1 MKKYLFI
8 ATALAALASCSS
20 DEFVGDNTSPTA
32 NNTPG
37 AIQFTSNAPRITRAT
52 AADYAKDL
60 DYSFYVYATKTVG
73 STTSN
78 VFAHNVYSET
88 GNTPYVVWWESGTA
102 NKTSS
107 NTYDWEY
114 VGSKATGTGS
124 EATPTYGT
132 ANYKVALS
140 NDQTIKYWDYSATNY
155 IFTAYKNN
163 AVGDTPAAETV
174 TNVTTTGFT
183 FEGTAA
189 QFAGLYVA
197 DKLTITNK
205 DNEAYHG
212 KKENKIGDV
221 VVFTF
226 RSGATKVRLGIYET
240 IPGYQVR
247 NVNFRPNNGE
257 FTETKTNALLS
268 GLFNDN
274 NDNTATTA
282 TAKYN
287 ITYNSTSGIA
297 EFKNTVTETTSLS
310 KFFNFGTFA
319 ATDAPLEE
327 TSAAPTW
334 ASGSSAYQDVF
345 PNTDHVDDM
354 ILYVDYELYNTTTQE
369 VITVKGAKAVVP
381 KMYMTWNPN
390 YAYTYLFKISDN
402 TNGTSGTEGTS
413 PAGLFPITFD
423 AVTIAVSDNVEGI
436 ITTLSAPAITTFQDG
451 SVSTEGITYANAN
464 GPIYITVNT
473 NGTLA
478 DLTNIVKLYTVKEG
492 TTEAD
497 LMLTDGSTYNKTEV
511 ASDADDKL
519 TVLDAAIPVGDIT
532 FAAGTTATFTPIDGK
547 TYAFEYSKGVT
558 YVAATGTY
566 VSGTTYYTDAT
577 GATEVDT
584 TGFTAG
590 TTDVSQ
596 YFVKSPAVKAY
607 KVIKIKEASN
617 SGSSGSGDGGSR
629 SF

>member
-8 ATALAALASCSS
+8 ATALVALASCSS

-37 AIQFTSNAPRITRAT
+37 AIQFTSNTPRITRAT

-78 VFAHNVYSET
+78 VFAHNPYSASAT
-88 GNTPYVVWWESGTA
+88 TNTPYVVWWQQGTA

-114 VGSKATGTGS
+114 VGAQSEQGTSGHTV
-124 EATPTYGT
+124 TPSG
-132 ANYKVALS
+132 V
-140 NDQTIKYWDYSATNY
+140 QTIKYWDYSADYY

-163 AVGDTPAAETV
+163 KVGTTNPAAGTV
-174 TNVTTTGFT
+174 TNVTTAGFT

-212 KKENKIGDV
+212 KKENMIGDV

-240 IPGYQVR
+240 VPGYQVR
-247 NVNFRPNNGE
+247 NVNFRPNNDE
-257 FTETKTNALLS
+257 FAATKTNALLS

-274 NDNTATTA
+274 NDNTTTTA

-287 ITYNSTSGIA
+287 ITYNATSSIA

-345 PNTDHVDDM
+345 PNTDHVDNM
-354 ILYVDYELYNTTTQE
+354 ILYVDYDLYNDKSGE
-369 VITVKGAKAVVP
+369 IIHVKGAKAVVP
-381 KMYMTWNPN
+381 SIYMTWNPN

-402 TNGTSGTEGTS
+402 TNGTTGTEGTS
-413 PAGLFPITFD
+413 PEGLFPITFD
-423 AVTIAVSDNVEGI
+423 AVTVAATDGSEVGT
-436 ITTLSAPAITTFQDG
+436 ITTVSTPAITTYQKG
-451 SVSTEGITYANAN
+451 SVSSSGITYATASTTE
-464 GPIYITVNT
+464 PIYITVNMA
-473 NGTLA
+473 GTLA
-478 DLTNIVKLYTVKEG
+478 PLSIDATTGNIKLYTVDAG

-497 LMLTDGSTYNKTEV
+497 LILGTKTKTA
-511 ASDADDKL
+511 ASGL
-519 TVLDAAIPVGDIT
+519 SILDQATTLQGIA
-532 FAAGTTATFTPIDGK
+532 FENGTTATFTP
-547 TYAFEYSKGVT
+547 
-558 YVAATGTY
+558 
-566 VSGTTYYTDAT
+566 
-577 GATEVDT
+577 
-584 TGFTAG
+584 TAG
-590 TTDVSQ
+590 TIYAVEYKYTNDNKDVYQ
-596 YFVKSPAVKAY
+596 Y
-607 KVIKIKEASN
+607 KIIEVAAANNN
-617 SGSSGSGDGGSR
+617 SGSGS
-629 SF
+629 

>member
-78 VFAHNVYSET
+78 VFAHNPYSASAT
-88 GNTPYVVWWESGTA
+88 TNTPYVVWWQQGTA

-114 VGSKATGTGS
+114 VGAQSEQGTSGHTV
-124 EATPTYGT
+124 TPSG
-132 ANYKVALS
+132 V
-140 NDQTIKYWDYSATNY
+140 QTIKYWDYSADNY

-163 AVGDTPAAETV
+163 KVGTTNPAAGTV
-174 TNVTTTGFT
+174 TNVTTAGFT

-212 KKENKIGDV
+212 KKENEIGDV

-247 NVNFRPNNGE
+247 NVNFRPNDGE
-257 FTETKTNALLS
+257 FTATKDKALLS
-268 GLFNDN
+268 GSFNDN
-274 NDNTATTA
+274 NDNTTTTA

-287 ITYNSTSGIA
+287 IIYNSTSGIA
-297 EFKNTVTETTSLS
+297 EFNNTASSESLS
-310 KFFNFGTFA
+310 KYFDFGTFA
-319 ATDAPLEE
+319 EEDVALKE
-327 TSAAPTW
+327 TSADPTW

-381 KMYMTWNPN
+381 EMYMTWNPN

-497 LMLTDGSTYNKTEV
+497 LMLLTDGSTYNKTEV